1 MKNKL
6 QEMREKKGISR
17 EQLAKYLNMS
27 VPNLYMIETNSRELN
42 KKYFEKITQLFNCSI
57 SQIFGEELITQGE
70 TNLIKIKYYKNFNSN
85 ISDFNNEDNYN
96 YELIPERLFKIL
108 KIVDYKN
115 LIMFNM
121 PEKNMEP
128 IISLEDFVIVDLNRI
143 KPLNNRIYLIK
154 EEQELKLKKILRTS
168 PVDPNIKILS
178 ENQIDGDFPPY
189 DLTMEQAKEFII
201 GQVVFYGRSIL

>member
-1 MKNKL
+1 
-6 QEMREKKGISR
+6 MREKRGISR

-42 KKYFEKITQLFNCSI
+42 KKYFEKITQLFDCSI

-70 TNLIKIKYYKNFNSN
+70 TNLIKIKYYKNFNSS
-85 ISDFNNEDNYN
+85 IADFHNENNYD

-168 PVDPNIKILS
+168 PVDQNIKILS

-189 DLTMEQAKEFII
+189 DLTMEQAKDFII

>member
-85 ISDFNNEDNYN
+85 ISDFNNEDNYS

-108 KIVDYKN
+108 KIIDYKN

-189 DLTMEQAKEFII
+189 DLTMEQAKDFII